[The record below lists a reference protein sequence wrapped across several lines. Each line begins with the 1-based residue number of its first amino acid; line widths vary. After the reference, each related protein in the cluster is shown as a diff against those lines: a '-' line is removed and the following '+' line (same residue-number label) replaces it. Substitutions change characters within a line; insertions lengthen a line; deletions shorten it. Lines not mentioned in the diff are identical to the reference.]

1 MPIQNKQAIC
11 RYRPVVGVNII
22 ATMEKVFQKIKKCIV
37 GNFWFHI
44 FSLFSLVLITASF
57 ICPPLAVIDGSVL
70 AAVGEVFAFAALWTL
85 IKAMDD
91 GHTATLTHNDTTL
104 TIEKEEEK
112 Q

>member
-1 MPIQNKQAIC
+1 M
-11 RYRPVVGVNII
+11 VGVNVI

-44 FSLFSLVLITASF
+44 FALFSMVLITASF
-57 ICPPLAVIDGSVL
+57 ICPPLAVIDSSVL

-104 TIEKEEEK
+104 TVKKEEEN

>member
-1 MPIQNKQAIC
+1 MA
-11 RYRPVVGVNII
+11 GVNVND
-22 ATMEKVFQKIKKCIV
+22 TMGKVIEKIKKCIV

-44 FSLFSLVLITASF
+44 FAIFSLALITTSF
-57 ICPPLAVIDGSVL
+57 FCPPLGIIHASCL
-70 AAVGEVFAFAALWTL
+70 TAVGEVFGFAALWTL

-104 TIEKEEEK
+104 TIEKEEEN

>member
-1 MPIQNKQAIC
+1 MQNKQALC
-11 RYRPVVGVNII
+11 GYRSILGVNVI
-22 ATMEKVFQKIKKCIV
+22 ATMEKVFQKIKKCVV

>member
-1 MPIQNKQAIC
+1 M
-11 RYRPVVGVNII
+11 VGVNII

-44 FSLFSLVLITASF
+44 FSVFSMVLITASF

-104 TIEKEEEK
+104 TVKKEEEN

>member
-1 MPIQNKQAIC
+1 M
-11 RYRPVVGVNII
+11 VGVNVID
-22 ATMEKVFQKIKKCIV
+22 TMGKVFQKIKMCIV

-44 FSLFSLVLITASF
+44 FAIFSMVLIAASF
-57 ICPPLAVIDGSVL
+57 VCPPLAVIDGSVL

-104 TIEKEEEK
+104 TIEKEEEN

>member
-1 MPIQNKQAIC
+1 M
-11 RYRPVVGVNII
+11 G
-22 ATMEKVFQKIKKCIV
+22 KVLQKIKMCIV

-44 FSLFSLVLITASF
+44 FAIFSMVLITASF
-57 ICPPLAVIDGSVL
+57 LCPPLAVIDSSVL

-91 GHTATLTHNDTTL
+91 GHTATITHNDTTL
-104 TIEKEEEK
+104 TIDKEEEEAN

>member
-1 MPIQNKQAIC
+1 M
-11 RYRPVVGVNII
+11 VGVNVNDAMGKI
-22 ATMEKVFQKIKKCIV
+22 FQKIKMCIV

-44 FSLFSLVLITASF
+44 FAIFSMVLIAASF

-104 TIEKEEEK
+104 TIEKEEEN

>member
-1 MPIQNKQAIC
+1 MQNKQALC
-11 RYRPVVGVNII
+11 RCRPVVGVNVI
-22 ATMEKVFQKIKKCIV
+22 ATMEKVFHKIKKCIV

-44 FSLFSLVLITASF
+44 FSVFSLVLITASF

-104 TIEKEEEK
+104 TIEKEEEN

>member
-1 MPIQNKQAIC
+1 M
-11 RYRPVVGVNII
+11 VGVNVI
-22 ATMEKVFQKIKKCIV
+22 ATMGKIFQKIKMCLV

-44 FSLFSLVLITASF
+44 FAIFSMVLIAASF

-104 TIEKEEEK
+104 TIEKEEEN

>member
-1 MPIQNKQAIC
+1 MQNKQELC
-11 RYRPVVGVNII
+11 RCRPVVGVNVI
-22 ATMEKVFQKIKKCIV
+22 ATMGKVFQKIKMCVV

-44 FSLFSLVLITASF
+44 FSVFSLVLITASF

-85 IKAMDD
+85 IKAMDE

-104 TIEKEEEK
+104 TIDKEEEEEN

>member
-1 MPIQNKQAIC
+1 MQNKQAIC
-11 RYRPVVGVNII
+11 GYRSVLGVNVFD
-22 ATMEKVFQKIKKCIV
+22 TMGKVLQKIKMCVV

-44 FSLFSLVLITASF
+44 FSVFSLVLITASF

-85 IKAMDD
+85 IKAMDE

-104 TIEKEEEK
+104 TIEKEEEN

>member
-1 MPIQNKQAIC
+1 M
-11 RYRPVVGVNII
+11 VGVNVI
-22 ATMEKVFQKIKKCIV
+22 ATMGKVVQKIKKCIV

>member
-1 MPIQNKQAIC
+1 MA
-11 RYRPVVGVNII
+11 GVNLFD
-22 ATMEKVFQKIKKCIV
+22 TMGKVLQKIKMCIV

-44 FSLFSLVLITASF
+44 FAIFSMVLIAASF

-104 TIEKEEEK
+104 TIEKEEEN

>member
-1 MPIQNKQAIC
+1 M
-11 RYRPVVGVNII
+11 VGVNVI
-22 ATMEKVFQKIKKCIV
+22 ATMGKIFQKIKMCIV

-44 FSLFSLVLITASF
+44 FAIFSMVLIAASF

-104 TIEKEEEK
+104 TIEKEEEN

>member
-1 MPIQNKQAIC
+1 M
-11 RYRPVVGVNII
+11 VGVNVI
-22 ATMEKVFQKIKKCIV
+22 ATMEKVFHKIKKCIV

-44 FSLFSLVLITASF
+44 FSVFSLVLITASF

-104 TIEKEEEK
+104 TIEKEEEN

>member
-1 MPIQNKQAIC
+1 MQNKQALC
-11 RYRPVVGVNII
+11 GYRAVLGVNVI
-22 ATMEKVFQKIKKCIV
+22 ATMGKVLQKIKMCVV

-44 FSLFSLVLITASF
+44 FSVFSLVLITASF

-104 TIEKEEEK
+104 TIEKEEEN

>member
-1 MPIQNKQAIC
+1 M
-11 RYRPVVGVNII
+11 VGVNVI

-44 FSLFSLVLITASF
+44 FALFSMVLITASF
-57 ICPPLAVIDGSVL
+57 ICPPLAVIDSSVL

-85 IKAMDD
+85 IKAMDE
-91 GHTATLTHNDTTL
+91 GHTATITNKDITL
-104 TIEKEEEK
+104 TIDKEEEEN

>member
-1 MPIQNKQAIC
+1 MQNKQELC
-11 RYRPVVGVNII
+11 RCRPVVGVNVI

-44 FSLFSLVLITASF
+44 FAIFSMVLITASF
-57 ICPPLAVIDGSVL
+57 LCPPLAVIDSSVL

-85 IKAMDD
+85 IKAMDE
-91 GHTATLTHNDTTL
+91 GHTATITNKDITL
-104 TIEKEEEK
+104 TIDKEEEEEK

>member
-1 MPIQNKQAIC
+1 MLC
-11 RYRPVVGVNII
+11 GYRTVLGVNVID
-22 ATMEKVFQKIKKCIV
+22 TMGKVFQKIKMCVV

-44 FSLFSLVLITASF
+44 FSVFSLVLITASF

-70 AAVGEVFAFAALWTL
+70 AAVGEVFGFAALWVL

-104 TIEKEEEK
+104 TIEKEEEN